1 MNTYFIVR
9 RLVPPYKKHRYMRDG
24 KMYDYLGQILVQMDI
39 DIPEKCRTPQELE
52 RTILPFTFPCRGII
66 LNSVLTINILK
77 LDITDPSS
85 HPQKMAELL
94 RPHNIELVWK

>member
-39 DIPEKCRTPQELE
+39 DIPEKCRTV
-52 RTILPFTFPCRGII
+52 RCCDDSGRRGANSILGVRGVDCRNKGT
-66 LNSVLTINILK
+66 LSE
-77 LDITDPSS
+77 S
-85 HPQKMAELL
+85 
-94 RPHNIELVWK
+94 